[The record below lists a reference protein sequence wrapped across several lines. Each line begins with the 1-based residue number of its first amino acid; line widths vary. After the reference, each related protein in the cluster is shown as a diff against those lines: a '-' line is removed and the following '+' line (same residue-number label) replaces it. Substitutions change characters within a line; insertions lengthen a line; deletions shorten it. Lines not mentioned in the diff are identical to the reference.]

1 MPVLQSQTWKEL
13 STLLR
18 ELSPKRRKFLVV
30 VLVAS
35 FFQGVIDILLV
46 GLLARLVGLL
56 AGAKLEDQI
65 PWIRFFG
72 GGFLDQAGWIV
83 VLLIA
88 SFWFA
93 SAVRFGV
100 ALLEALLAAD
110 IWSDL
115 VNKVYGNL
123 LMQNYEFFT
132 QKRSAVLSERFNR
145 ILTRVTSSVIS
156 PMIAI
161 AGNVLSVS
169 ALLLGVAVA
178 LGGKALTIFAFL
190 LVAYLIASLIITPYL
205 RLFLR
210 QKMRYTRRIRL
221 TFSESLRSMRD
232 IQLYSSHQFFVD
244 RFMRDGTIAKRND
257 RLANL
262 LPSVPKFLIEPAGI
276 TILFMVGLAPALV
289 SGDSDQL
296 REAMPELATVL
307 VVLLR
312 ISGPLQSMFRSLNKL
327 RGGLPEVKDALDLLC
342 MRPTRLSLADPSV
355 PSPEGVMPRR
365 LIELRDVSFSYGFS
379 GEAVLRNVD
388 LSIPVGSRIALV
400 GKTGSGK
407 TTLAHLLLGLY
418 KPESGELLLD
428 GLPVS
433 DEEMP
438 AWQSNCAFVPQQI
451 RLLDASVREN
461 VAFCE
466 SPEAIDDEEVWAALK
481 AAQFADFVADM
492 PYGLFTMCGENGM
505 KLSGGQRQRL
515 SLARAFYRK
524 AKLLVLD
531 EATSALDNKTEHDVM
546 QALDIVGRRCTTI
559 VIAHRLSTV
568 IDADQIAVLDQGR
581 LVSLGTHRELMDSC
595 ELYSQL
601 ARLQFREPQAPE
613 THLQAVPA

>member
-13 STLLR
+13 STLFR
-18 ELSPKRRKFLVV
+18 ELSPERRKSLLI
-30 VLVAS
+30 VLAAS
-35 FFQGVIDILLV
+35 LFQGVIDILLV

-65 PWIRFFG
+65 PGIRFFG

-83 VLLIA
+83 LLLIA

-145 ILTRVTSSVIS
+145 ILTRVTSTVIS

-161 AGNVLSVS
+161 SGNVLSVS
-169 ALLLGVAVA
+169 ALLIGVAIA

-190 LVAYLIASLIITPYL
+190 LIADLIASLIITPYL

-262 LPSVPKFLIEPAGI
+262 LPNVPKFLIEPAGI
-276 TILFMVGLAPALV
+276 TILFLVGLAPALV

-296 REAMPELATVL
+296 RAAMPELATVL

-365 LIELRDVSFSYGFS
+365 LIELRDVTFSYGLS
-379 GEAVLRNVD
+379 GEPVLRNVD

-466 SPEAIDDEEVWAALK
+466 SPDEIDDDEVWAALK

-515 SLARAFYRK
+515 SLARAFYRN

-531 EATSALDNKTEHDVM
+531 EATSALDNKTEYDVM
-546 QALDIVGRRCTTI
+546 QALELVGRRCTMV

-568 IDADQIAVLDQGR
+568 KKCDRIYEIADGGIRAYGDFETLKAT
-581 LVSLGTHRELMDSC
+581 STS
-595 ELYSQL
+595 
-601 ARLQFREPQAPE
+601 FREMAM
-613 THLQAVPA
+613 LDDA

>member
-13 STLLR
+13 STLFR
-18 ELSPKRRKFLVV
+18 ELSPERRKSLLI
-30 VLVAS
+30 VLAAS
-35 FFQGVIDILLV
+35 LFQGVIDILLV

-65 PWIRFFG
+65 PGIRFFG

-83 VLLIA
+83 LLLIA

-145 ILTRVTSSVIS
+145 ILTRVTSTVIS

-161 AGNVLSVS
+161 SGNVLSVS
-169 ALLLGVAVA
+169 ALLIGVAIA

-190 LVAYLIASLIITPYL
+190 LIAYLIASLIITPYL

-276 TILFMVGLAPALV
+276 TILFLVGLAPALV

-296 REAMPELATVL
+296 RAAMPELATVL

-365 LIELRDVSFSYGFS
+365 LIELRDVTFSYGLS
-379 GEAVLRNVD
+379 GEPVLRNVD

-466 SPEAIDDEEVWAALK
+466 SPDEIDDDEVWAALK

-515 SLARAFYRK
+515 SLARAFYRN

-531 EATSALDNKTEHDVM
+531 EATSALDNKTEYDVM
-546 QALDIVGRRCTTI
+546 QALELVGRRCTMV

-568 IDADQIAVLDQGR
+568 KKCDRIYEIADGGIRAYGDFETLKAT
-581 LVSLGTHRELMDSC
+581 STS
-595 ELYSQL
+595 
-601 ARLQFREPQAPE
+601 FREMAM
-613 THLQAVPA
+613 LDDA

>member
-13 STLLR
+13 STLFR
-18 ELSPKRRKFLVV
+18 ELSPERRKSLLIVLAASLV
-30 VLVAS
+30 
-35 FFQGVIDILLV
+35 QGVIDILLV

-65 PWIRFFG
+65 PGIRFFG

-83 VLLIA
+83 LLLIA

-93 SAVRFGV
+93 SVVRFGV

-145 ILTRVTSSVIS
+145 ILTRVTSTVIS
-156 PMIAI
+156 PLIAI
-161 AGNVLSVS
+161 SGNVLSVS
-169 ALLLGVAVA
+169 ALLVGVAIA

-190 LVAYLIASLIITPYL
+190 LIAYLIASLTITPYL

-221 TFSESLRSMRD
+221 TFSESMRSMRD

-262 LPSVPKFLIEPAGI
+262 LPNVPKFLIEPAGI
-276 TILFMVGLAPALV
+276 TILFLFGLAPALV

-296 REAMPELATVL
+296 RAAMPELATVL

-342 MRPTRLSLADPSV
+342 MRPTRLSLTDPSV

-365 LIELRDVSFSYGFS
+365 LIELRDVTFSYGLS
-379 GEAVLRNVD
+379 GDPVLRNLD

-461 VAFCE
+461 VAFCKRPDE
-466 SPEAIDDEEVWAALK
+466 IDDDEVWAALK

-515 SLARAFYRK
+515 SLARAFYRN

-546 QALDIVGRRCTTI
+546 QALELVGRRCTMV

-568 IDADQIAVLDQGR
+568 KKCDRIYEIADGGIRAYGDFETLKAT
-581 LVSLGTHRELMDSC
+581 STS
-595 ELYSQL
+595 
-601 ARLQFREPQAPE
+601 FREMAM
-613 THLQAVPA
+613 LDDV

>member
-1 MPVLQSQTWKEL
+1 MPLLQSQTWNEL

-18 ELSPKRRKFLVV
+18 ELSPKRRKFLAV
-30 VLVAS
+30 VLIAS
-35 FFQGVIDILLV
+35 LFQGVIDMLLV

-65 PWIRFFG
+65 PGIRFFG

-83 VLLIA
+83 LLLIA
-88 SFWFA
+88 SFWLA

-145 ILTRVTSSVIS
+145 ILTRVTSTVIS

-161 AGNVLSVS
+161 VGNVLSVS
-169 ALLLGVAVA
+169 ALLLGVAFA
-178 LGGKALTIFAFL
+178 LGGKALTIFSIL
-190 LVAYLIASLIITPYL
+190 LIAYLIASLIITPYL

-221 TFSESLRSMRD
+221 TFAESLRSMRD

-262 LPSVPKFLIEPAGI
+262 LPNVPKFLIEPAGI
-276 TILFMVGLAPALV
+276 TILFAVGLAPALI
-289 SGDSDQL
+289 SGESDQL
-296 REAMPELATVL
+296 RAAMPELATVL

-342 MRPTRLSLADPSV
+342 MRPTRLSLADPVV

-365 LIELRDVSFSYGFS
+365 LIELRDVTFSYGLS
-379 GEAVLRNVD
+379 GDPVLRNVD

-438 AWQSNCAFVPQQI
+438 AWQANCAFVPQQI

-461 VAFCE
+461 VAFCAN
-466 SPEAIDDEEVWAALK
+466 PDDINDDEVWAALK

-515 SLARAFYRK
+515 SLARAFYRN

-531 EATSALDNKTEHDVM
+531 EATSALDNKTEYDVM
-546 QALDIVGRRCTTI
+546 QALELVGRRCTMV

-568 IDADQIAVLDQGR
+568 KKCDRIYEIADGGIQASGDFDTLR
-581 LVSLGTHRELMDSC
+581 SMSA
-595 ELYSQL
+595 S
-601 ARLQFREPQAPE
+601 FREMAMLDE
-613 THLQAVPA
+613 A

>member
-13 STLLR
+13 RTLFR
-18 ELSPKRRKFLVV
+18 ELSPERRKSLLI
-30 VLVAS
+30 VLAAS
-35 FFQGVIDILLV
+35 LFQGVIDILLV

-65 PWIRFFG
+65 PGIRFFG

-83 VLLIA
+83 LLLIA

-145 ILTRVTSSVIS
+145 ILTRVTSTVIS

-161 AGNVLSVS
+161 SGNVLSVS
-169 ALLLGVAVA
+169 ALLIGVAIA

-190 LVAYLIASLIITPYL
+190 LIAYLIASLIITPYL

-262 LPSVPKFLIEPAGI
+262 LPNVPKFLIEPAGI
-276 TILFMVGLAPALV
+276 TILFLVGLAPALV

-296 REAMPELATVL
+296 RAAMPELATVL

-365 LIELRDVSFSYGFS
+365 LIELRDVTFSYGLS
-379 GEAVLRNVD
+379 GEPVLRNVD

-466 SPEAIDDEEVWAALK
+466 SPDEIDDDEVWAALK

-515 SLARAFYRK
+515 SLARAFYRN

-531 EATSALDNKTEHDVM
+531 EATSALDNKTEYDVM
-546 QALDIVGRRCTTI
+546 QALELVGRRCTMV

-568 IDADQIAVLDQGR
+568 KKCDRIYEIADGGIRAYGDFETLKAT
-581 LVSLGTHRELMDSC
+581 STS
-595 ELYSQL
+595 
-601 ARLQFREPQAPE
+601 FREMAM
-613 THLQAVPA
+613 LDDA

>member
-1 MPVLQSQTWKEL
+1 MPVLQSQTWNEL

-18 ELSPKRRKFLVV
+18 ELSPKRQKFLGL
-30 VLVAS
+30 VLFTS
-35 FFQGVIDILLV
+35 LIQGVVDIFLV

-56 AGAKLEDQI
+56 AGAKLGDQI
-65 PWIRFFG
+65 PGIRFFG
-72 GGFLDQAGWIV
+72 GGLLDQAGWIV
-83 VLLIA
+83 VLLIG

-93 SAVRFGV
+93 SAIRFGV

-115 VNKVYGNL
+115 VNKVYRNL
-123 LMQNYEFFT
+123 LLQNYDFFT
-132 QKRSAVLSERFNR
+132 QKRTSVLSERFNR
-145 ILTRVTSSVIS
+145 ILTRVTAAVIS
-156 PMIAI
+156 PLIAI
-161 AGNVLSVS
+161 TGNLLTVA
-169 ALLLGVAVA
+169 ALLIGVAFS
-178 LGGKALTIFAFL
+178 LGGKAISVFLFL
-190 LVAYLIASLIITPYL
+190 LVAYLIASLIITPYM
-205 RLFLR
+205 RLALR
-210 QKMRYTRRIRL
+210 QKMRFTRRIRL
-221 TFSESLRSMRD
+221 TFGESLRSIRD
-232 IQLYSSHQFFVD
+232 LQLYSSHDFFIQ

-262 LPSVPKFLIEPAGI
+262 LPNVPKFLIEPTGI
-276 TILFMVGLAPALV
+276 TVLFVIGMAPALINQD
-289 SGDSDQL
+289 GGAL
-296 REAMPELATVL
+296 RDAMPELATVL
-307 VVLLR
+307 VILQR
-312 ISGPLQSMFRSLNKL
+312 ISGPLQSTFRNINKL
-327 RGGLPEVKDALDLLC
+327 RGGLPEVKDALELLC
-342 MRPTRLSLADPSV
+342 MKPTRLELSDPVV
-355 PSPEGVMPRR
+355 PSPDGVMPRR
-365 LIELRDVSFSYGFS
+365 LIELSDVTFSYATS
-379 GEAVLRNVD
+379 QKPVLSNID

-407 TTLAHLLLGLY
+407 TTLAHLLLGLFR
-418 KPESGELLLD
+418 PDSGDLMLD

-438 AWQSNCAFVPQQI
+438 AWQANCAFVPQQI

-466 SPEAIDDEEVWAALK
+466 QPDSIDDDEVWAALK
-481 AAQFADFVADM
+481 AAQFADVVGDM

-546 QALDIVGRRCTTI
+546 QALELVGRRCTMV

-568 IDADQIAVLDQGR
+568 KKCDRIYELADGGIQASGDFETLTAISPSFRDMAMIDEG
-581 LVSLGTHRELMDSC
+581 
-595 ELYSQL
+595 
-601 ARLQFREPQAPE
+601 
-613 THLQAVPA
+613 

>member
-1 MPVLQSQTWKEL
+1 MPLLQSQTWNEL

-18 ELSPKRRKFLVV
+18 ELSPKRQKFLGL
-30 VLVAS
+30 VLLAS
-35 FFQGVIDILLV
+35 LIQGIVDIFLV

-56 AGAKLEDQI
+56 AGAKLGDQI
-65 PWIRFFG
+65 PGIRFFG
-72 GGFLDQAGWIV
+72 GGLLDQAGWIV

-93 SAVRFGV
+93 SAIRFGV

-115 VNKVYGNL
+115 VNKVYRNL
-123 LMQNYEFFT
+123 LLQNYAFFT
-132 QKRSAVLSERFNR
+132 QKRTSVLSERFNR
-145 ILTRVTSSVIS
+145 ILTRVTAAVIS
-156 PMIAI
+156 PLIAI
-161 AGNVLSVS
+161 TGNLLTVS
-169 ALLLGVAVA
+169 ALLIGVAFA
-178 LGGKALTIFAFL
+178 LGGKAISVFLFL
-190 LVAYLIASLIITPYL
+190 LIAYLIASLVITPYM
-205 RLFLR
+205 RLALR
-210 QKMRYTRRIRL
+210 QKMRFTRRIRL
-221 TFSESLRSMRD
+221 TFGESLRSIRD
-232 IQLYSSHQFFVD
+232 LQLYSSHDFFIQ

-262 LPSVPKFLIEPAGI
+262 LPNVPKFLIEPTGI
-276 TILFMVGLAPALV
+276 TVLFVIGMAPALINQD
-289 SGDSDQL
+289 GDAL
-296 REAMPELATVL
+296 RDAMPELATVL
-307 VVLLR
+307 VILQR
-312 ISGPLQSMFRSLNKL
+312 ISGPLQATFRNINKL
-327 RGGLPEVKDALDLLC
+327 RGGLPEVKDALELLC
-342 MRPTRLSLADPSV
+342 MKPSRLELSDPVV

-365 LIELRDVSFSYGFS
+365 LIELRDVTFSYS
-379 GEAVLRNVD
+379 TSQQPVLSNID

-418 KPESGELLLD
+418 RPDSGDLMLD

-438 AWQSNCAFVPQQI
+438 AWQANCAFVPQQI

-466 SPEAIDDEEVWAALK
+466 QPDSIDDDEVWAALK
-481 AAQFADFVADM
+481 AAQFADVVGDM

-515 SLARAFYRK
+515 SLARAFYRN

-546 QALDIVGRRCTTI
+546 QALELVGRRCTMV

-568 IDADQIAVLDQGR
+568 KKCDRIYELSDGGIQASGDFETLSAISPSFRDMAMIDE
-581 LVSLGTHRELMDSC
+581 S
-595 ELYSQL
+595 
-601 ARLQFREPQAPE
+601 
-613 THLQAVPA
+613 

>member
-13 STLLR
+13 STLFR
-18 ELSPKRRKFLVV
+18 ELSPERRKSLLI
-30 VLVAS
+30 VLAAS
-35 FFQGVIDILLV
+35 LFQGVIDILLV

-65 PWIRFFG
+65 PGIRFFG

-83 VLLIA
+83 LLLIA

-145 ILTRVTSSVIS
+145 ILTRVTSTVIS

-161 AGNVLSVS
+161 SGNVLSVS
-169 ALLLGVAVA
+169 ALLIGVAIA

-190 LVAYLIASLIITPYL
+190 LIAYLISSLIITPYL

-262 LPSVPKFLIEPAGI
+262 LPNVPKFLIEPAGI
-276 TILFMVGLAPALV
+276 TILFLVGLAPALV

-296 REAMPELATVL
+296 RAAMPELATVL

-365 LIELRDVSFSYGFS
+365 LIELRDVTFSYGLS
-379 GEAVLRNVD
+379 GEPVLRNVD

-466 SPEAIDDEEVWAALK
+466 SPDEIDDDEVWAALK

-515 SLARAFYRK
+515 SLARAFYRN

-531 EATSALDNKTEHDVM
+531 EATSALDNKTEYDVM
-546 QALDIVGRRCTTI
+546 QALELVGRRCTMV

-568 IDADQIAVLDQGR
+568 KKCDRIYEIADGGIRAYGDFETLKAT
-581 LVSLGTHRELMDSC
+581 STS
-595 ELYSQL
+595 
-601 ARLQFREPQAPE
+601 FREMAM
-613 THLQAVPA
+613 LDDA

>member
-35 FFQGVIDILLV
+35 FFQGVLDILLV

-190 LVAYLIASLIITPYL
+190 LIAYLIASLIITPYL

-262 LPSVPKFLIEPAGI
+262 LPSIPKFLIEPAGI
-276 TILFMVGLAPALV
+276 TILFMAGLAPALL

-466 SPEAIDDEEVWAALK
+466 SPDAIDDEEVWAALK

-531 EATSALDNKTEHDVM
+531 EATSALDNKTEYDVM
-546 QALDIVGRRCTTI
+546 QALELVGRRCTMV

-568 IDADQIAVLDQGR
+568 KKCDRIYEIADGGIRASGDFETLKG
-581 LVSLGTHRELMDSC
+581 LSTS
-595 ELYSQL
+595 
-601 ARLQFREPQAPE
+601 FREMAM
-613 THLQAVPA
+613 LDDA

>member
-46 GLLARLVGLL
+46 GLLSRLVGLL

-466 SPEAIDDEEVWAALK
+466 SPDAIDDEEVWAALK

-531 EATSALDNKTEHDVM
+531 EATSALDNKTEYDVM
-546 QALDIVGRRCTTI
+546 QALELVGRRCTMV

-568 IDADQIAVLDQGR
+568 KKCDRIYEIADGGIRASGDFETLKG
-581 LVSLGTHRELMDSC
+581 LSTS
-595 ELYSQL
+595 
-601 ARLQFREPQAPE
+601 FREMAM
-613 THLQAVPA
+613 LDDA

>member
-1 MPVLQSQTWKEL
+1 MPLLQSQTWNEL

-18 ELSPKRRKFLVV
+18 ELSPKRQKFLGL
-30 VLVAS
+30 VLLAS
-35 FFQGVIDILLV
+35 LIQGIVDIFLV

-56 AGAKLEDQI
+56 AGAKLGDQI
-65 PWIRFFG
+65 PGIRFFG
-72 GGFLDQAGWIV
+72 GGLLDQAGWIV

-93 SAVRFGV
+93 SAIRFGV

-115 VNKVYGNL
+115 VNKVYRNL
-123 LMQNYEFFT
+123 LLQNYAFFT
-132 QKRSAVLSERFNR
+132 QKRTSVLSERFNR
-145 ILTRVTSSVIS
+145 ILTRVTAAVIS
-156 PMIAI
+156 PLIAI
-161 AGNVLSVS
+161 TGNLLTVS
-169 ALLLGVAVA
+169 ALLIGVAFA
-178 LGGKALTIFAFL
+178 LGGKAISVFLFL
-190 LVAYLIASLIITPYL
+190 LIAYLIASLVITPYM
-205 RLFLR
+205 RLALR
-210 QKMRYTRRIRL
+210 QKMRFTRRIRL
-221 TFSESLRSMRD
+221 TFGESLRSIRD
-232 IQLYSSHQFFVD
+232 LQLYSSHDFFIQ

-262 LPSVPKFLIEPAGI
+262 LPNVPKFLIEPTGI
-276 TILFMVGLAPALV
+276 TVLFVIGMAPALINQD
-289 SGDSDQL
+289 GDAL
-296 REAMPELATVL
+296 RDAMPELATVL
-307 VVLLR
+307 VILQR
-312 ISGPLQSMFRSLNKL
+312 ISGPLQATFRNINKL
-327 RGGLPEVKDALDLLC
+327 RGGLPEVKDALELLC
-342 MRPTRLSLADPSV
+342 MKPSRLELSDPVV

-365 LIELRDVSFSYGFS
+365 LIELRDVTFSYS
-379 GEAVLRNVD
+379 TSQKPVLSNID

-418 KPESGELLLD
+418 RPDSGDLMLD

-438 AWQSNCAFVPQQI
+438 AWQANCAFVPQQI

-466 SPEAIDDEEVWAALK
+466 QPDSIDDDEVWAALK
-481 AAQFADFVADM
+481 AAQFADVVGDM

-515 SLARAFYRK
+515 SLARAFYRN

-546 QALDIVGRRCTTI
+546 QALELVGRRCTMV

-568 IDADQIAVLDQGR
+568 KKCDRIYELSDGGIQASGDFETLSAISPSFRDMAMIDE
-581 LVSLGTHRELMDSC
+581 S
-595 ELYSQL
+595 
-601 ARLQFREPQAPE
+601 
-613 THLQAVPA
+613 

>member
-13 STLLR
+13 STLFR
-18 ELSPKRRKFLVV
+18 ELSPERRKSLLVV
-30 VLVAS
+30 LAAS
-35 FFQGVIDILLV
+35 LFQGVIDILLV

-65 PWIRFFG
+65 PGIRFFG

-83 VLLIA
+83 LLLIA

-145 ILTRVTSSVIS
+145 ILTRVTSTVIS

-161 AGNVLSVS
+161 SGNVLSVS
-169 ALLLGVAVA
+169 ALLIGVAIA

-190 LVAYLIASLIITPYL
+190 LIAYLIASLIITPYL

-262 LPSVPKFLIEPAGI
+262 LPNVPKFLIEPAGI
-276 TILFMVGLAPALV
+276 TILFLVGLAPALV

-296 REAMPELATVL
+296 RAAMPELATVL

-365 LIELRDVSFSYGFS
+365 LIELRDVTFSYGLS
-379 GEAVLRNVD
+379 GEPVLRNVD

-466 SPEAIDDEEVWAALK
+466 SPDEIDDDEVWAALK

-515 SLARAFYRK
+515 SLARAFYRN

-531 EATSALDNKTEHDVM
+531 EATSALDNKTEYDVM
-546 QALDIVGRRCTTI
+546 QALELVGRRCTMV

-568 IDADQIAVLDQGR
+568 KKCDRIYEIADGGIRAYGDFETLKAT
-581 LVSLGTHRELMDSC
+581 STS
-595 ELYSQL
+595 
-601 ARLQFREPQAPE
+601 FREMAM
-613 THLQAVPA
+613 LDDA